1 MENNCKLLKI
11 ALKVSLT
18 YYFTLKKVVV
28 VVVESQSCA
37 QLFCDPKDCSL
48 PGPLCP
54 WDFPGKNSVV
64 GCHFLLQEIF
74 LTQELN
80 LGLLLLPN

>member
-28 VVVESQSCA
+28 VVVVVVESQSCA

-48 PGPLCP
+48 PGP
-54 WDFPGKNSVV
+54 SVH
-64 GCHFLLQEIF
+64 GISQEII
-74 LTQELN
+74 L
-80 LGLLLLPN
+80 